1 MGRLVMEKGRLK
13 GLTWD
18 HPRGYRALEAAARR
32 VPELLEWSR
41 QPLEGFESHPI
52 ADLAAR
58 YDLLVIDHPHVG
70 EIAREGCIRPL
81 EEIFLAEE
89 IEQWGQ
95 QSIGAALRSYQWDGR
110 HYALPLDVA
119 MQVAARDPD
128 LVASAPDTWDE
139 VLQLSNRIPTAL
151 SLAGPHALLAFYSIC
166 LALGEEPGSA
176 DLVSDVVALA
186 ALDMMRVLT
195 ANAPR
200 GSETLNPIALLETIA
215 NRSGIAFVPL
225 VFGYATYAAPSSRGL
240 VGFSEAPRIA
250 PGGRRGSVLGG
261 TGIALVR
268 RTVPSLALL
277 DHLRWLMLE
286 ETQAGFI
293 PAHAGQPSAL
303 SAWRDPSVN
312 TASGEFYAT
321 TFETAMSAWIRPR
334 FDGYI
339 DFQNR
344 ASATIRDGLLNGVSA
359 ADTLKRLRT
368 LWLSALDGARRD
380 FNLIQGQLP

>member
-1 MGRLVMEKGRLK
+1 MMESRRFK

-32 VPELLEWSR
+32 VPELLDWSR
-41 QPLEGFESHPI
+41 QPLEGFESHPV

-70 EIAREGCIRPL
+70 EIAKEDCIRPL
-81 EEIFLAEE
+81 EEIFSPEE
-89 IEQWGQ
+89 IEQWGR
-95 QSIGAALRSYQWDGR
+95 QSIGAALRSYRWDGR
-110 HYALPLDVA
+110 HYAFPLDVA

-139 VLQLSNRIPTAL
+139 VLRLSHRIPTAL
-151 SLAGPHALLAFYSIC
+151 SLAGPHALLTFYSIC
-166 LALGEEPGSA
+166 LALGEEPGSVE
-176 DLVSDVVALA
+176 LVGDVVALA
-186 ALDMMRVLT
+186 ALDMMRALT

-200 GSETLNPIALLETIA
+200 GSETLNPIAQLETIA

-225 VFGYATYAAPSSRGL
+225 VFGYVNYAAPSSRGV

-268 RTVPSLALL
+268 RTEPSLALL

-286 ETQAGFI
+286 ETQTGFI

-312 TASGEFYAT
+312 IASGEFYAA
-321 TFETAMSAWIRPR
+321 TFETAMSAWVRPR

-339 DFQNR
+339 AFQNR
-344 ASATIRDGLLNGVSA
+344 ASATIRDALLNGDPA
-359 ADTLKRLRT
+359 TDTLKRLRT
-368 LWLSALDGARRD
+368 LWQCALDGAQRD
-380 FNLIQGQLP
+380 FIFIQGQLP